1 MYLRTPKQYSPRYR
15 RRRGCISPLRLLF
28 WILAIALI
36 VVGVGIYENRERLYP
51 VVENILEGVVAD
63 AGERVATANA
73 PPPTP
78 TEDPTNDYQRAE
90 EAWRRGAIQ
99 DSIELYQ
106 RVAHAMPNDLRV
118 HYNLALGLLIQGRFN
133 DALDAAEDAIT
144 AQPYAPDGWAMRAMA
159 LNRLGRSGEAVAS
172 ALRSLE
178 LVPPSAIDASPE
190 MAQSRARAL
199 AFLAEAY
206 LALGQGS
213 RAMTTVEQALEAYPD
228 SFEAYQVRGKI
239 HWEHLFDYSAARA
252 DLRIAHDLA
261 PNMAYVTIWLA
272 RIERIP
278 AFGNDQV
285 AVDLYQQIIEQNP
298 GNTQALFDLG
308 DYNFRT
314 VGNFGEA
321 ANYLT
326 RCTQANPESA
336 SCHYL
341 LGRAQER
348 MGQLIDAQESFR
360 TAVRLNPDDGY
371 YQYWLGTIYAQ
382 LTQCPEALPYL
393 QAAYRIGIEND
404 DANLYEPAAS
414 RLQECGSPVMQ
425 QQPEVTPDV
434 EDDDAGA

>member
-1 MYLRTPKQYSPRYR
+1 MYLRTPKQYSSRYR
-15 RRRGCISPLRLLF
+15 QRRGCISPLRLLL

-106 RVAHAMPNDLRV
+106 RVSTALPNDLRV
-118 HYNLALGLLIQGRFN
+118 HYNLALGLLIQGRL
-133 DALDAAEDAIT
+133 DEALDASENAIT
-144 AQPYAPDGWAMRAMA
+144 AQPYSPDSWAMRAMA
-159 LNRLGRSGEAVAS
+159 LNRLGRGGEAVAS
-172 ALRSLE
+172 ALRALE
-178 LVPPSAIDASPE
+178 LIPQSAIDEDPE
-190 MAQSRARAL
+190 LARSRARAL

-206 LALGQGS
+206 LSLGQGA

-239 HWEHLFDYSAARA
+239 NWEYLHNFDAARA
-252 DLRIAHDLA
+252 DLRTAHEIA

-278 AFGNDQV
+278 YFDNGEV
-285 AVDLYQQIIEQNP
+285 ALDLYQQIIEQNP

-308 DYNFRT
+308 DYSFRT
-314 VGNFGEA
+314 VGDFGEA

-326 RCTQANPESA
+326 RCTQASPENA

-341 LGRAQER
+341 LGRSQER
-348 MGQLIDAQESFR
+348 MGQLIDAQESFQA
-360 TAVRLNPDDGY
+360 AVRLNPDNGY
-371 YQYWLGTIYAQ
+371 YHYWLGTIYAQ

-393 QAAYRIGIEND
+393 QTGYRIGIEND

-414 RLQECGSPVMQ
+414 RLQECGSPVMRD
-425 QQPEVTPDV
+425 PEVTPDV
-434 EDDDAGA
+434 EDDDTGA